1 MGLSFLFFRFLFLFF
16 WVLYLS
22 RALSTFF
29 SHFSPIMSGRDSLE
43 GIPLDAQ
50 YGYIPSRPVAIIFI
64 ILFSL
69 STGAHLFQAIRP
81 KSRAWF
87 MLWTVGLCGVLEI
100 LGWAA
105 RLWAHYEPL
114 GGIPF
119 QIQIVATIIGPTPL
133 LAANFVIFG
142 RIIRILGSPYSRLS
156 SRWYTIIFCSADIIA
171 LVVQAV
177 GGAIASMGDTHE
189 EAERGG
195 QIMLGGIVFQLIMIV
210 IYSVMAIEYC
220 IRYFSDRPVHHL
232 GMKQTDYMA
241 RGELVHKVKIML
253 AGLALNTV
261 CLFIRAIYRT
271 IELAD
276 GWNGR
281 IIRTEVYFN
290 VLDGA
295 MVVLAI
301 YAFNYCHPGRLLRDA
316 IHKMEALKSE
326 TSLPLT
332 QVPQDRLVA
341 QAA

>member
-1 MGLSFLFFRFLFLFF
+1 
-16 WVLYLS
+16 
-22 RALSTFF
+22 
-29 SHFSPIMSGRDSLE
+29 MSGRDSLE

-50 YGYIPSRPVAIIFI
+50 YGYIPSRPVAVIFI
-64 ILFSL
+64 ILFAL

-81 KSRAWF
+81 KSRTWF
-87 MLWTVGLCGVLEI
+87 MLWTAVLCGVLEI
-100 LGWAA
+100 LGWGA

-114 GGIPF
+114 ASVPF

-133 LAANFVIFG
+133 LAANFIIFG
-142 RIIRILGSPYSRLS
+142 RIIRALGASYSRVT
-156 SRWYTIIFCSADIIA
+156 SRWYTIIFCSCDIIS

-210 IYSVMAIEYC
+210 IYCIMATEYC
-220 IRYFSDRPVHHL
+220 VRYFNDRPVRAFS
-232 GMKQTDYMA
+232 MKHTEFLA
-241 RGELVHKVKIML
+241 RGELVHKIKIML
-253 AGLALNTV
+253 AALALNTV
-261 CLFIRAIYRT
+261 CLFIRSVYRT
-271 IELAD
+271 IELSD

-301 YAFNYCHPGRLLRDA
+301 YAFNYCHPGRLLEDA
-316 IHKMEALKSE
+316 SGKMSALKSE
-326 TSLPLT
+326 TSLPLNSA
-332 QVPQDRLVA
+332 A
-341 QAA
+341 QKA